1 MRLSESNMNAKINSE
16 IHASLRRLE
25 DADYVYNQIHAE
37 DMNLIID
44 QSNEADESLQ
54 SQINAL
60 TKETYQLHNWIEP
73 HVYLGDLQ
81 YFQTLFVGNL
91 QVESGGLIQGNVT
104 FTGGSNPITFEKNVK
119 IDGGLDI
126 FGDEG
131 LFTPKITMGSF
142 DEYNEHTFTVEGTTL
157 EGRILATQDM
167 SFNLVG
173 LVGGSWSNEAG
184 GKTAKYTV
192 NTTGPRAVELDSTT
206 VTITPFIS
214 YDGNTHKYTATANM
228 KVGSTVWAVAAND
241 DAAVSGDEAY
251 RDGAG
256 SVTACTHTNGSAKL
270 SYAGTGNGGHGYMYQ
285 SSTKI
290 VSSGS
295 KWVYW

>member
-25 DADYVYNQIHAE
+25 DADYVYNQIHSE
-37 DMNLIID
+37 DMAMVID

-60 TKETYQLHNWIEP
+60 TKEVYQLHSWIEP

-81 YFQTLFVGNL
+81 YFQTLYAGNL
-91 QVESGGLIQGNVT
+91 QVSSGGKISGRLKIEEGDLETPVLTVT
-104 FTGGSNPITFEKNVK
+104 AGATITGK
-119 IDGGLDI
+119 GGLSTTTI
-126 FGDEG
+126 NMGENEY
-131 LFTPKITMGSF
+131 TP
-142 DEYNEHTFTVEGTTL
+142 HTFTVEGTTL
-157 EGRILATQDM
+157 DGRILASQDM
-167 SFNLVG
+167 TFSLVG
-173 LVGGSWSNEAG
+173 LVRGSWSNETG

-192 NTTGPRAVELDSTT
+192 NTTGPKAVELDSTT

-214 YDGNTHKYTATANM
+214 YDSNTHKYTATANI
-228 KVGSTVWAVAAND
+228 KVGNVVLAVAAND

-270 SYAGTGNGGHGYMYQ
+270 SYAGTGPGGQGWLFQ
-285 SSTKI
+285 SNTKI

-295 KWVYW
+295 KMVYW